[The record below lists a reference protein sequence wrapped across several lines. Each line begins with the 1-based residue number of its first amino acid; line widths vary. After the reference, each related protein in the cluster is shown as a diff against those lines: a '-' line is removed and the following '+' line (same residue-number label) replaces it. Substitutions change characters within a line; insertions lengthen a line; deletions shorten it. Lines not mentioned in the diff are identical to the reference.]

1 MSTRRTHFGD
11 TFNGVTIVSCGRSN
25 ASWSSGNWRRVD
37 CERCKA
43 TPAYAAQVEAHKAKV
58 EADFQAQTPRTI
70 VPQFGR
76 VNDQGVM
83 ECYKCQ
89 GVLFRERPRSLFS
102 YHYVC
107 EGCGTSM
114 HPLTETG
121 MST

>member
-1 MSTRRTHFGD
+1 MVVSGY
-11 TFNGVTIVSCGRSN
+11 IVCSV
-25 ASWSSGNWRRVD
+25 AKARRVSENFSMVD
-37 CERCKA
+37 CRNCQA
-43 TPAYAAQVEAHKAKV
+43 TPAFTDAVEAYKAKV
-58 EADFQAQTPRTI
+58 EAEFAAQTPRTI

-76 VNDQGVM
+76 VNADGVM
-83 ECYKCQ
+83 ECYSCG

>member
-1 MSTRRTHFGD
+1 MRTHLKVND
-11 TFNGVTIVSCGRSN
+11 RAWCGRGKRLSDN
-25 ASWSSGNWRRVD
+25 IHRVD
-37 CERCKA
+37 CRLCQQSPEGVGA
-43 TPAYAAQVEAHKAKV
+43 MAAAVVAAEAAFV
-58 EADFQAQTPRTI
+58 AQTPRTI

-107 EGCGTSM
+107 EGCGTSI
-114 HPLTETG
+114 HPMTETG

>member
-1 MSTRRTHFGD
+1 MSRLKTHYGD
-11 TFNGVTIVSCGRSN
+11 TVNGVTITACGRPG
-25 ASWSSGNWRRVD
+25 SWMSKSITRVD
-37 CERCKA
+37 CQACKNTA
-43 TPAYAAQVEAHKAKV
+43 EFAKALDEYKAKL

-76 VNDQGVM
+76 VNADGVM
-83 ECYKCQ
+83 ECYKC
-89 GVLFRERPRSLFS
+89 GGTLFRERPRSLFS

-114 HPLTETG
+114 HPMTETG

>member
-1 MSTRRTHFGD
+1 M
-11 TFNGVTIVSCGRSN
+11 
-25 ASWSSGNWRRVD
+25 
-37 CERCKA
+37 
-43 TPAYAAQVEAHKAKV
+43 AAAVVAAEAAFV
-58 EADFQAQTPRTI
+58 AQTPRTI

-107 EGCGTSM
+107 EGCGTSI
-114 HPLTETG
+114 HPMTETG